1 MAASEL
7 MVSNRNFQLV
17 TTHPLS
23 FNVRAGEPVR
33 IPRAMVQDAIAA
45 GMTFVAEDKTEEVL
59 APKHINPEPSN
70 AAERE
75 QLLNSILEEIADRN
89 DPKDF
94 NAAGVP
100 AHKTV
105 STIARFTVSQKEIA
119 GLWETRKRIAE
130 EKISQARLDKKI
142 GMTFTLAADSA
153 AVDKDE

>member
-7 MVSNRNFQLV
+7 MVSSRNFQLV

-23 FNVRAGEPVR
+23 FNVRAGQPIR
-33 IPRAMVQDAIAA
+33 IPRAMIQDAIAA

-94 NAAGVP
+94 TAAGVP
-100 AHKTV
+100 AYKTV
-105 STIARFTVSQKEIA
+105 STIARFSVSQREIN
-119 GLWETRKRIAE
+119 GLWDVRKRIAE
-130 EKISQARLDKKI
+130 EKANQARLDKVLGVKF
-142 GMTFTLAADSA
+142 MPAADSA